1 MPLTRRSFPRK
12 RESSRTKNWAPLFA
26 GTSGILFCLLIPDYA
41 IAQTCPAPL
50 KDARKLVLVTTD
62 TMHATT
68 ASLQRF
74 TRASPSAKWTAES
87 GPVTALIGLRGVGWA
102 HAFRAFAQPGE
113 PVKVDGDKRVPA
125 GFFKIGRRF
134 GFSPSERPGYLRIEE
149 GMTCVDDPNSP
160 AYNTITSRANVGWQ
174 VRGENMWRVPVYRR
188 GLLVEYPTNRAART
202 GSCIF
207 MHVWRPGANG
217 TNGCVALPEPQLA
230 SLQDFADSGAVLA
243 VLPGQALDR
252 FKGCLPAPSP

>member
-1 MPLTRRSFPRK
+1 VLLKLRSFPRK
-12 RESSRTKNWAPLFA
+12 RESSLAKSWVPAFA
-26 GTSGILFCLLIPDYA
+26 GTSGILFVLLFPNHA
-41 IAQTCPAPL
+41 LAQSCPAPL

-74 TRASPSAKWTAES
+74 TRASPSAKWTPES
-87 GPVTALIGLRGVGWA
+87 GPVTALIGIKGVGWA
-102 HAFRAFAQPGE
+102 HAFRAFARAGE

-125 GFFKIGRRF
+125 GFFKIGRPF
-134 GFSPSERPGYLRIEE
+134 GFGPSERSGYMQIEN
-149 GMTCVDDPNSP
+149 GMTCIDDPNSP
-160 AYNTITSRANVGWQ
+160 AYNTITSRATVGWQ

-188 GLLVEYPTNRAART
+188 GLLVEYPTNRVARA

-243 VLPGQALDR
+243 VLPRQALDR